1 MNKLIIKT
9 RYHVTVELLLMHFQ
23 MIERHHH
30 VEVMNDGI
38 EVDHPD
44 DGLSQDLVF
53 WLSMAEGCGLIESY
67 LFARK
72 FSPRGEKQ
80 ALDHVEECLDML
92 HTSIMIGLH
101 PKEAY
106 AGPVGIESQV
116 KVVEQVK
123 DDYKKLRDAIKAL
136 RKEKEA

>member
-23 MIERHHH
+23 MIEKHHH

-53 WLSMAEGCGLIESY
+53 WLGNAQVCGL
-67 LFARK
+67 
-72 FSPRGEKQ
+72 
-80 ALDHVEECLDML
+80 V
-92 HTSIMIGLH
+92 
-101 PKEAY
+101 
-106 AGPVGIESQV
+106 
-116 KVVEQVK
+116 
-123 DDYKKLRDAIKAL
+123 DDYQFDATPEQDVLQNILNTAQSGLRTGGTWRMADRIEVLKDALEDIVKICQEQM
-136 RKEKEA
+136 KEDK

>member
-30 VEVMNDGI
+30 VEVIEGGI
-38 EVDHPD
+38 AVDYPNE
-44 DGLSQDLVF
+44 GLSQELGF
-53 WLSMAEGCGLIESY
+53 WLAMAEGCGLIEDY

-72 FSPRGEKQ
+72 FSPRDEKE
-80 ALDHVEECLDML
+80 ALDHVEECLDNL
-92 HTSIMIGLH
+92 HTGIMVGLH
-101 PKEAY
+101 PKEASL
-106 AGPVGIESQV
+106 GQWGVESQV
-116 KVVEQVK
+116 QVVEQVK